1 MHPRARR
8 MVREVGT
15 AFAVLAIYVLTLL
28 LPMHQAAGLQRDL
41 AKLGYE
47 TVGGWSLC
55 EDFAS
60 TSKGG
65 DQPEPTAVKCPA
77 AGIGKYEFAALLPPA
92 LTIAPPIV
100 TDQIQRVQPVAP
112 APTSPPDHFGQ
123 SRAPPASV

>member
-47 TVGGWSLC
+47 TVGAWSLC
-55 EDFAS
+55 EDFTS

-77 AGIGKYEFAALLPPA
+77 AGTGKYEFAALLPLA
-92 LTIAPPIV
+92 LSIAPP
-100 TDQIQRVQPVAP
+100 VAAEP
-112 APTSPPDHFGQ
+112 IHHDLSVPLVATSPPDHFGQ

>member
-1 MHPRARR
+1 

-41 AKLGYE
+41 AQIGYE
-47 TVGGWSLC
+47 TVGAWSLC

-65 DQPEPTAVKCPA
+65 DQPEPAAIKCPA

-92 LTIAPPIV
+92 LTVAPPIV
-100 TDQIQRVQPVAP
+100 AGQIQRVQPVVP